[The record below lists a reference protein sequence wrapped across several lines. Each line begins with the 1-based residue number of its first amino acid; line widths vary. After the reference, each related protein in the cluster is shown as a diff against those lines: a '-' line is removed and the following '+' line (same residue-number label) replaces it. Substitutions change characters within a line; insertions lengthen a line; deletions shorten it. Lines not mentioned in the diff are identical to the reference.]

1 MPAVNPFHAP
11 AALVATE
18 RLTAYWACTAAAAAY
33 VADSEV
39 ARQLHLDAGAEEFT
53 RVDLATP
60 FIPVADISIWA
71 GNRAVV
77 VIRGTSNYQQMA
89 VQIGGT
95 PLVTRSPW
103 PGLVGNAHSA
113 LAVLTWPEVLF
124 WLNSFVVE
132 EVALVGHSLGGAVAA
147 LFNQQ
152 ALTSSAAVP
161 VALWTYG
168 APRVG
173 NGTYAVTQ
181 TTPAWRLTN
190 HGDPVWALPP
200 SPQPGLDSS
209 LWILPVP
216 VLTSYQHW
224 GRRGHLFEG
233 GGVVYP
239 PGDLP
244 SLIGAA
250 DLLYDLVVGT
260 QTWYADHD
268 PEEYARRLRI
278 GMLDGDTV
286 PPEVAQVDEAWEVI
300 EEPDI
305 IEQWFDPRTC
315 R

>member
-1 MPAVNPFHAP
+1 MPVNPFAVP
-11 AALVATE
+11 AALVATQ

-33 VADSEV
+33 LNDSEV

-60 FIPVADISIWA
+60 FVPVADVSIWP
-71 GNRAVV
+71 GNKAVV
-77 VIRGTSNYQQMA
+77 VIRGTSNYQQM
-89 VQIGGT
+89 VIQIGGT
-95 PLVTRSPW
+95 PLVTRPPW

-113 LAVLTWPEVLF
+113 LAVLTWPEVRG
-124 WLNSFVVE
+124 WLETFLVE
-132 EVALVGHSLGGAVAA
+132 EVALVGHSLGGAVAM
-147 LFNQQ
+147 LMCQQ
-152 ALTSSAAVP
+152 SIEDGTAIPLAC
-161 VALWTYG
+161 WTLG

-173 NGTYAVTQ
+173 NGAYAVTQ

-200 SPQPGLDSS
+200 SPQPGLDTT

-244 SLIGAA
+244 TLTAPAEILWSLATGS
-250 DLLYDLVVGT
+250 
-260 QTWYADHD
+260 QTWFADHD

-278 GMLDGDTV
+278 GMLEGDAV
-286 PPEVAQVDEAWEVI
+286 PADVAQIDEAWEVI

-305 IEQWFDPRTC
+305 LEQWFDPRTC